1 MGLRQGGLA
10 VVLLVA
16 FGFSEARR
24 LGLTTLQ
31 TAALWPT
38 DTNVPPPGSP
48 SLVQAQAKPLPQNS
62 LPAFLLQDSMN
73 FQSQQVLQGPSK
85 LLTWHYPPVP
95 QVTRPPPVQ
104 FEPQQ
109 PVQVQAV
116 AVECNDNSIY
126 VEVKKDLFGTG
137 IVIDPS
143 VLTLGGCAVQGEDSD
158 AQVFIL
164 QSELHDCNSS
174 LRLTQDEL
182 VYSFTLAYASMPI
195 SPGVPIARTS
205 SAAVSLECHYPRLHN
220 VSSNAL
226 LPAWIPYA
234 STEFGQEHLVF
245 SLRLMMDDWVYE
257 RPSNQYYLGDLIN
270 IEASV
275 MQYYHVPLRL
285 FVDRCVAT
293 AVPDVNAVPRYPFID
308 NYGCMLDA
316 KLTGS
321 KSQYLP
327 QTQADR
333 LQFQLE
339 AFLFHEDTSGF
350 IYITCQLKVNAASS
364 PVDAEHKACS
374 FSNNGW
380 AAMYGG
386 NQLCSC
392 CDSSCDMASRKGRDL
407 SSEDLYIKE
416 VTLGPFTV
424 KEDL

>member
-95 QVTRPPPVQ
+95 Q
-104 FEPQQ
+104 
-109 PVQVQAV
+109 
-116 AVECNDNSIY
+116 
-126 VEVKKDLFGTG
+126 
-137 IVIDPS
+137 
-143 VLTLGGCAVQGEDSD
+143 
-158 AQVFIL
+158 
-164 QSELHDCNSS
+164 
-174 LRLTQDEL
+174 LTQDEL